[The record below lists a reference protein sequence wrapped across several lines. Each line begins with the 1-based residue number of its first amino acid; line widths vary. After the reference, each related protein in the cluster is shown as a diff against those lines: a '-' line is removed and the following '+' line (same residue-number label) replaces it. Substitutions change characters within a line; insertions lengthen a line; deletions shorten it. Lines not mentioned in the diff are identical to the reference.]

1 MLVEFTRFRVVFGH
15 VMVWVLQ
22 RQPTALPRGWIPTD
36 WLASLD
42 PWQVSASANGI
53 MRLVIHKTIL
63 RYLMI
68 SDTTMA
74 VLIKKH
80 ISVKYI
86 VQKTVKWHA
95 LLAKAR
101 WSLFQRQFWRLRL
114 GSVRSER
121 SEHPMLKFVMKDAC
135 QITCIIISAYYNPIQ
150 CYTSKYLST
159 AYLFWVAVGCV
170 KSKYFLIIVSK

>member
-1 MLVEFTRFRVVFGH
+1 MLVKFTRFRVVFGH

-53 MRLVIHKTIL
+53 MRVIIHNTIL

-68 SDTTMA
+68 SDTTKA

-86 VQKTVKWHA
+86 FKNRSNDMPYWLKRAGHC
-95 LLAKAR
+95 
-101 WSLFQRQFWRLRL
+101 S
-114 GSVRSER
+114 SVSSE
-121 SEHPMLKFVMKDAC
+121 V
-135 QITCIIISAYYNPIQ
+135 
-150 CYTSKYLST
+150 
-159 AYLFWVAVGCV
+159 
-170 KSKYFLIIVSK
+170 